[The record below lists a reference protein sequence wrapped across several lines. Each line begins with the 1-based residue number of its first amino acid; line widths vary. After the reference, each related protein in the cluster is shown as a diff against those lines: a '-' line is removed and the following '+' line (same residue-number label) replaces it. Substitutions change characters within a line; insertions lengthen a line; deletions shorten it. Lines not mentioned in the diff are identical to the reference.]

1 MSTYYVFKGKLTFA
15 DEETAKI
22 AYDHLTRTADSY
34 FFVPEDKIGN
44 PRWEKSVKRSG
55 RTLTIHEENF
65 GGGDVYDTCALVSQ
79 VIGISTSGKV
89 LFQDGDDED
98 GDRYYLSASDE
109 LKKKLKPTPKPKRQ
123 PKAKKTE

>member
-22 AYDHLTRTADSY
+22 AYDHLTRTAGSY
-34 FFVPEDKIGN
+34 FFVPEDKVGN
-44 PRWEKSVKRSG
+44 PRWEKAVKRSG
-55 RTLTIHEENF
+55 KTLTIHEENF

-79 VIGISTSGKV
+79 VIGISKSGKV

-109 LKKKLKPTPKPKRQ
+109 LKKKLNPKPKRA
-123 PKAKKTE
+123 PKKKAE